1 MVSIAG
7 QLIQKLKQLG
17 PDAVV
22 DMDNAAQR
30 ESMVSLRILDS
41 TPMSRFGLPAKLRA
55 LWHYAMFE
63 PTLDPI

>member
-30 ESMVSLRILDS
+30 ESMVSLRIK
-41 TPMSRFGLPAKLRA
+41 GV
-55 LWHYAMFE
+55 
-63 PTLDPI
+63 

>member
-1 MVSIAG
+1 MVNIVG

-30 ESMVSLRILDS
+30 ESMVSLRILES
-41 TPMSRFGLPAKLRA
+41 VALSRFGLPAAPRHCGIT
-55 LWHYAMFE
+55 HY
-63 PTLDPI
+63 